1 MSDVWSRAA
10 PLSRRYTQALHYVP
24 KPRLKILSEEFKAQ
38 SFGVKGIKA
47 GGVRLSGK
55 AVKRIAVKTK
65 Q

>member
-1 MSDVWSRAA
+1 VRRRFRAGIRKRC
-10 PLSRRYTQALHYVP
+10 PLVP

-47 GGVRLSGK
+47 GGVRLAGK
-55 AVKRIAVKTK
+55 AVKRIAVKTR